1 MAGSFSDV
9 PRRSAMVN
17 VNGFQASREWYAKVK
32 AIADER
38 KMTIGATI
46 QYLVNL
52 GLPLYDRIKE
62 QEQRTIQEI
71 IKPAE
76 NTTGEHDQ

>member
-1 MAGSFSDV
+1 MAGSDSFTQ
-9 PRRSAMVN
+9 RRVMTN
-17 VNGFQASREWYAKVK
+17 INGFQASREWYAKVK
-32 AIADER
+32 AVADER

-71 IKPAE
+71 IKPE
-76 NTTGEHDQ
+76 NSSSDHNL